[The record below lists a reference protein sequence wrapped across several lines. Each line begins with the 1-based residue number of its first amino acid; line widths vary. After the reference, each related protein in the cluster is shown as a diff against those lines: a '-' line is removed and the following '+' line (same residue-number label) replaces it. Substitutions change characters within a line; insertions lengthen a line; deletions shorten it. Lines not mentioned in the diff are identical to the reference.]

1 MAEPA
6 STSTISITALAVAL
20 LGPMAGPYALIV
32 FAALAGS
39 LWPISAVEATSRVAS
54 AFLLFRCTAMAVV
67 FTGAAANWIQ
77 SHYAIQS
84 HEAMAP
90 VAFFI
95 GAFGNGKTGSGPN
108 GESAEMKSSFKSE
121 IVDKFCSLQ
130 CVEHPFRC
138 VINPYERGHLFVFS
152 VGIRRCFFCPG
163 NRWY

>member
-95 GAFGNGKTGSGPN
+95 GAFGNGWRSVITAIGD
-108 GESAEMKSSFKSE
+108 A
-121 IVDKFCSLQ
+121 
-130 CVEHPFRC
+130 FRA
-138 VINPYERGHLFVFS
+138 VIGRIG
-152 VGIRRCFFCPG
+152 GG
-163 NRWY
+163 AQQ